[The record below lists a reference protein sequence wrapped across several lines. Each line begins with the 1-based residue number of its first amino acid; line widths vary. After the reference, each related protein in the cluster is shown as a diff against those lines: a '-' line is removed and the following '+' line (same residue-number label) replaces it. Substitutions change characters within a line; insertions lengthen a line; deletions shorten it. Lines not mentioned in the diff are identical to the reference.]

1 MDQRTQQFLNEY
13 LASLT
18 EIERQRYT
26 SFSADYFCNDE
37 VNANHCADLI
47 SKGIKTA
54 TCSMKHWYQS
64 GAEPMPK
71 VGHLLVVTDWS
82 GEPTSIVEITAVSEC
97 KYVDVTAEFAY
108 SEGEGDR
115 SLDWWRVAHWDF
127 FAKECL
133 TAEIE
138 ISEDMEL
145 VLEHF
150 QVVHAAAA

>member
-1 MDQRTQQFLNEY
+1 MEQKTTNFLNEY
-13 LASLT
+13 LETLP

-37 VNANHCADLI
+37 VNANRCADLI

-54 TCSMKHWYQS
+54 TCSMKYWYES
-64 GAEPMPK
+64 GAEPMPTA
-71 VGHLLVVTDWS
+71 GHLLVVTNWS

-97 KYVDVTAEFAY
+97 KYVDVTAEFAC

-115 SLDWWRVAHWDF
+115 TLDWWRVAHWDF
-127 FAKECL
+127 FSKECQ
-133 TAEIE
+133 TAEIDAN
-138 ISEDMEL
+138 EDMML

-150 QVVHAAAA
+150 QVVHGAAA

>member
-1 MDQRTQQFLNEY
+1 MEQKTKTFLNEY
-13 LASLT
+13 LATLT

-37 VNANHCADLI
+37 TNANRCADLI

-54 TCSMKHWYQS
+54 SCSMKHWYEA
-64 GAEPMPK
+64 GVEPMPK
-71 VGHLLVVTDWS
+71 AGHLLVVTDWD

-97 KYVDVTAEFAY
+97 KYSDVTAEFAC

-115 SLDWWRVAHWDF
+115 TLDWWRAAHWDF
-127 FAKECL
+127 FSNECV
-133 TAEIE
+133 AADIE
-138 ISEDMEL
+138 VNEDMML

-150 QVVHAAAA
+150 QVVHGTAA